1 VGVEEEEE
9 EAEAET
15 ETQRSWRS
23 ERVCFGCLRREDV
36 AEGKLTAT
44 VSGIARIV
52 DMGERVNVKGL
63 GLGVLLFN
71 RGRGVVGSRECKS
84 AAPSLSFPLQCLGHS
99 TDTHKAM

>member
-1 VGVEEEEE
+1 
-9 EAEAET
+9 
-15 ETQRSWRS
+15 
-23 ERVCFGCLRREDV
+23 
-36 AEGKLTAT
+36 
-44 VSGIARIV
+44 
-52 DMGERVNVKGL
+52 MGERVNVKGL